1 MASDRRSI
9 SSFCAWLS
17 LVLLLVATAAVASWK
32 IEPIRFAPGA
42 SRAIV
47 QGVVVRGDQ
56 ALYTI
61 EAKQDQHMSLRITSP
76 ESNAVFQLYG
86 PGAEPQ
92 SVDSLLHV
100 EGESLPGAGEGD
112 DAMQWS
118 GKLPRSGRYLVV
130 VGGTRGN
137 ATYRLRVEIR

>member
-1 MASDRRSI
+1 MSGNRRSV
-9 SSFCAWLS
+9 SSFCGWLS
-17 LVLLLVATAAVASWK
+17 LFIVLVAVQASADWK

-42 SRAIV
+42 SRASME
-47 QGVVVRGDQ
+47 GVVVRGDR

-61 EAKQDQHMSLRITSP
+61 EAKQDQRMSLRITSP
-76 ESNAVFQLYG
+76 ERNAVFQLYG

-92 SVDSLLHV
+92 TVDSLLQV

-112 DAMQWS
+112 DATQWS
-118 GKLPRSGRYLVV
+118 GRLPRSGRYLVV

-137 ATYRLRVEIR
+137 ATYRLTVEIR